1 MKHKTSIQIRFKDI
15 DKLGHVNNANH
26 FTYFELA
33 RIQYF
38 NDVVGRTIDWDKD
51 GMILANARIDYKLP
65 IYLHDQVVVYTSC
78 TNIGTKSFELSYRMV
93 RILKNEIEEVLAT
106 GATVLVCFDYSKNQ
120 TVAVPEEWKQ
130 KMNGYDHLS

>member
-38 NDVVGRTIDWDKD
+38 NDVVGRNIDWDKD
-51 GMILANARIDYKLP
+51 GMILANAKIDYKLP
-65 IYLHDQVVVYTSC
+65 IYLQDQVFVYTYC
-78 TNIGTKSFELSYRMV
+78 TNIGTKSFELSYDIV
-93 RILKNEIEEVLAT
+93 RIARNGTEEVLAT
-106 GATVLVCFDYSKNQ
+106 GSTVLVCFDYSKNQ
-120 TVAVPEEWKQ
+120 TVPVPEDWKQ
-130 KMNGYDHLS
+130 KMKTYEHLS

>member
-38 NDVVGRTIDWDKD
+38 NDVVGRNIDWDND
-51 GMILANARIDYKLP
+51 GMILANAKIDYKLP
-65 IYLHDQVVVYTSC
+65 IYLQDQVFVYTYC
-78 TNIGTKSFELSYRMV
+78 TNIGTKSFELSYDIV
-93 RILKNEIEEVLAT
+93 RIARNGTEEVLAT
-106 GATVLVCFDYSKNQ
+106 GSTVLVCFDYSKNQ
-120 TVAVPEEWKQ
+120 TVPVPEDWKQ
-130 KMNGYDHLS
+130 KMKTYEHLS

>member
-38 NDVVGRTIDWDKD
+38 NDVVGRNIDWDND
-51 GMILANARIDYKLP
+51 GMILANAKIDYKLP
-65 IYLHDQVVVYTSC
+65 IYLQDQVFVYTYC
-78 TNIGTKSFELSYRMV
+78 TNIGTKSFELSYDIV
-93 RILKNEIEEVLAT
+93 RIARNGTEEVLAT
-106 GATVLVCFDYSKNQ
+106 GSTVLVCFDYSKNQ
-120 TVAVPEEWKQ
+120 TVPVPEDWKQ
-130 KMNGYDHLS
+130 KMKPYEHLS